1 MKLGIKFIL
10 FAVVLLL
17 VGCSS
22 TPKQF
27 KDASWTQK
35 PANMKTVFT
44 QPAFVPDS
52 TLSFWKGEYVKDSLP
67 DEMKPISDWFAK
79 NLDNTFKFNLST
91 HYSIAE
97 VAKDQVSSFSVK
109 LDGEDVSLPKLESMS
124 DSFEVYLVIDDISMG
139 KNVKSSGMN
148 AGMGPNM
155 GVGMGSGMGTGMG
168 VGMGFG
174 TMGSSG
180 ENVKITARYA
190 FFDVKTR
197 KLLNF
202 GSVEKSHFAEKKA
215 IEHDWVDALRDLALE
230 IIGQTPVG
238 QN

>member
-1 MKLGIKFIL
+1 MKLGIKFVL

-44 QPAFVPDS
+44 QPVFVPDS
-52 TLSFWKGEYVKDSLP
+52 SLSFWKGEYVKDSLP
-67 DEMKPISDWFAK
+67 DEMKPISDWFLK

-109 LDGEDVSLPKLESMS
+109 LDGEDVSLPKLESM
-124 DSFEVYLVIDDISMG
+124 
-139 KNVKSSGMN
+139 
-148 AGMGPNM
+148 PNM

>member
-10 FAVVLLL
+10 IAVVLLL
-17 VGCSS
+17 VGCSG
-22 TPKQF
+22 TKQF

-35 PANMKTVFT
+35 PANMKAVFT
-44 QPAFVPDS
+44 QPVFVPDS
-52 TLSFWKGEYVKDSLP
+52 SLSFWKGEYVKDSLP
-67 DEMKPISDWFAK
+67 DEMKPISDWFLK

-97 VAKDQVSSFSVK
+97 VAKEQVSSFSVK

-139 KNVKSSGMN
+139 KNASSSGMN
-148 AGMGPNM
+148 AGMGP
-155 GVGMGSGMGTGMG
+155 GIGGGMG
-168 VGMGFG
+168 VGMGVG
-174 TMGSSG
+174 TMTSSG

-202 GSVEKSHFAEKKA
+202 GFIEKGRFAEKKA
-215 IEHDWVDALRDLALE
+215 VEHDWVDVLRDFTLE
-230 IIGQTPVG
+230 IIGQTPMG
-238 QN
+238 EN